1 MADAHDDDLTSHE
14 RRNFLK
20 LAGAGGFTAAVV
32 AGGAGVLSSDT
43 AVAQT
48 RKEESDREA
57 AAEHTMTIA
66 TAYALGSTR
75 SYPVMQLD
83 LKENIQNASNGR
95 IYVKLAP
102 GGQLGAGSAIVQLF
116 WHGWRDPL
124 PDKRTL
130 ISFEA
135 RDARAAHAGLV
146 SLGIEC
152 QSDPVE
158 FEDCLAFVL
167 HDPDGN
173 PIEIIQW
180 KPSAEPYRVPEPR
193 ARELRARRD

>member
-1 MADAHDDDLTSHE
+1 MAHGLASAGLARLSHVSLEVADLERALEFYERVFGFQRIFE
-14 RRNFLK
+14 RRLE
-20 LAGAGGFTAAVV
+20 GAEFESVTGVPGAVSRMV
-32 AGGAGVLSSDT
+32 RGV
-43 AVAQT
+43 V
-48 RKEESDREA
+48 
-57 AAEHTMTIA
+57 
-66 TAYALGSTR
+66 
-75 SYPVMQLD
+75 
-83 LKENIQNASNGR
+83 
-95 IYVKLAP
+95 
-102 GGQLGAGSAIVQLF
+102 AGSAIVQLF

-173 PIEIIQW
+173 PIEITQW